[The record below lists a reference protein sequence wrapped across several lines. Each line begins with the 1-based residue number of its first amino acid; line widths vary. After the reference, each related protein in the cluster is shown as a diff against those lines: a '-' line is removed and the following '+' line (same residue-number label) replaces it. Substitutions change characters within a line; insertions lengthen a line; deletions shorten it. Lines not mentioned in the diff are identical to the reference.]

1 MEKRDT
7 NKMKDS
13 TVLSLLVF
21 TWIVVLLGVFGA
33 EAEITHIEKRI
44 SEVYDQHETSLQN
57 QQNEMEMRFDEVE
70 QRLNEVEYDNRLQ
83 SIRLLMHREILEDMT
98 EDVEVLNN
106 YLPTPTPVP
115 RSPVSVRLSTED
127 RRNIAA
133 LTYLEAGSCSFECQ
147 CAIVSVIIN
156 RMNRYN
162 KTASQVIWESGVF
175 SPASR
180 VRTTVPS
187 QSCLRAVDTVIEN
200 GCTLPGNVLAFRNR
214 TYHTFGRPYCQ
225 IDGVYFTAM

>member
-1 MEKRDT
+1 MKI
-7 NKMKDS
+7 KDS
-13 TVLSLLVF
+13 TVISMLCLTWILLLLV
-21 TWIVVLLGVFGA
+21 VFGA
-33 EAEITHIEKRI
+33 EDEISRLESQVNDMFASQESQIADH
-44 SEVYDQHETSLQN
+44 
-57 QQNEMEMRFDEVE
+57 QNEMEMRFDEAE
-70 QRLNEVEYDNRLQ
+70 ARITDLETETNLQ
-83 SIRLLMHREILEDMT
+83 SIRLMMHRQILDDMT

-115 RSPVSVRLSTED
+115 RSAVSVSLSTED

-175 SPASR
+175 SPAAR

>member
-1 MEKRDT
+1 MKI
-7 NKMKDS
+7 KDS
-13 TVLSLLVF
+13 TVISMLCL
-21 TWIVVLLGVFGA
+21 TWILLLMVVFGA
-33 EAEITHIEKRI
+33 EDEISRLESQVNDLFASQESQIADH
-44 SEVYDQHETSLQN
+44 
-57 QQNEMEMRFDEVE
+57 QNEMEMRFDEAE
-70 QRLNEVEYDNRLQ
+70 ARITDLETETNIQ
-83 SIRLLMHREILEDMT
+83 SIRLMMHRQILDDMT

-115 RSPVSVRLSTED
+115 RSAVSVSLSTDD

-156 RMNRYN
+156 RMARYN

-175 SPASR
+175 TPASR

-187 QSCLRAVDTVIEN
+187 HSCLRAVDTVIEN
-200 GCTLPGNVLAFRNR
+200 GCTLPSNVLAFRNR

>member
-1 MEKRDT
+1 MKI
-7 NKMKDS
+7 KDS
-13 TVLSLLVF
+13 TVISMLCL
-21 TWIVVLLGVFGA
+21 TWVLLLMVVFGA
-33 EAEITHIEKRI
+33 EDEISRLE
-44 SEVYDQHETSLQN
+44 SQVNDMFASQESLITD

-70 QRLNEVEYDNRLQ
+70 QRLNDVEYDNRLQ

-115 RSPVSVRLSTED
+115 RSAVSVRLSTED

-156 RMNRYN
+156 RMVRYN

-200 GCTLPGNVLAFRNR
+200 GCTLPSNVLAFRNR